1 MELYE
6 MNLME
11 NNKNKVNLK
20 KANNKSANKKTW
32 LSLTDKEL
40 GLLKSNSA
48 CMYGGKNSPTGD

>member
-1 MELYE
+1 

-40 GLLKSNSA
+40 GLLKNNSA